1 MEKVTTKLEIK
12 KNGKVVGEKTVL
24 AGGKFD
30 SDEREALENILKDK
44 FDNKQIDIYLTL
56 LEFICFQMK
65 IWDEE
70 ILSNKDVKSY
80 INTIF
85 NSINKTNEYLS
96 LLEKEQLAK
105 GVPFGFPHFLG
116 SDRNP
121 EDRRH
126 SRNFDRYV
134 KTISNSAKASRISLE
149 ELKSQIE
156 KQLLEWENPPNRAMA
171 DSHSFYYD
179 MARRYFQIFN
189 EIPDDK
195 KEGIFYQIVVEVLK
209 ILNLPFAD
217 PSRKVDQAIEK
228 FKETKGC

>member
-1 MEKVTTKLEIK
+1 MIK
-12 KNGKVVGEKTVL
+12 DPY
-24 AGGKFD
+24 GGWMFD
-30 SDEREALENILKDK
+30 LDEREALTDILKAK
-44 FDNKQIDIYLTL
+44 FDSKQIDPFLEL
-56 LEFICFQMK
+56 LQFICFQMK
-65 IWDEE
+65 IWNEE
-70 ILSNKDVKSY
+70 LLSYQDVKGY
-80 INTIF
+80 ADPILK
-85 NSINKTNEYLS
+85 SIKKTTDYLS

-105 GVPFGFPHFLG
+105 GIPFGFPHFLG
-116 SDRNP
+116 SDP
-121 EDRRH
+121 HPKDRRH

-134 KTISNSAKASRISLE
+134 ETISNSAKASRISLE

-156 KQLLEWENPPNRAMA
+156 KQLLEWENPPNRAEA

>member
-1 MEKVTTKLEIK
+1 M
-12 KNGKVVGEKTVL
+12 
-24 AGGKFD
+24 AGWEFD

-156 KQLLEWENPPNRAMA
+156 RQLLEWKNPPNRAKT
-171 DSHSFYYD
+171 DSHSFFYD
-179 MARRYFQIFN
+179 MATKYFQIFN
-189 EIPDDK
+189 EDPDDK

-209 ILNLPFAD
+209 ILNLPFDA

>member
-24 AGGKFD
+24 AGWKFD

-56 LEFICFQMK
+56 LEYICFQMK

-156 KQLLEWENPPNRAMA
+156 RQLLEWKNPPNRAKT
-171 DSHSFYYD
+171 DSHSFFYD
-179 MARRYFQIFN
+179 MATKYFQIFN
-189 EIPDDK
+189 EDPDDK

-209 ILNLPFAD
+209 ILNLPFDA

>member
-24 AGGKFD
+24 AGWKFD

-156 KQLLEWENPPNRAMA
+156 RQLLEWKNPPNRAKA
-171 DSHSFYYD
+171 DSHSFFYD
-179 MARRYFQIFN
+179 MATKYFQIFN
-189 EIPDDK
+189 EDPDDK
-195 KEGIFYQIVVEVLK
+195 KEGIFYQIVVEALK
-209 ILNLPFAD
+209 ILNLPFDA

-228 FKETKGC
+228 FKETKG

>member
-1 MEKVTTKLEIK
+1 
-12 KNGKVVGEKTVL
+12 L
-24 AGGKFD
+24 AGWEFD

-156 KQLLEWENPPNRAMA
+156 RQLLE
-171 DSHSFYYD
+171 SKTH
-179 MARRYFQIFN
+179 QIELRQTVILFFTIWQLN
-189 EIPDDK
+189 IFKYSTKILTIRK
-195 KEGIFYQIVVEVLK
+195 KEFFIKL
-209 ILNLPFAD
+209 
-217 PSRKVDQAIEK
+217 
-228 FKETKGC
+228 